1 MDQRPKCK
9 TRYYKTLRGKQTE
22 NSDINHKIISDLS
35 PQVMEIRTKINKWNL
50 IKLRSF
56 CTAKETI
63 SKMKRQPTECE
74 KILADDVTDKGLVSK
89 INKQLMQLNSKKTTQ
104 SKKMSRRHKETFLQ
118 IRQKRWAKG
127 T

>member
-1 MDQRPKCK
+1 
-9 TRYYKTLRGKQTE
+9 
-22 NSDINHKIISDLS
+22 
-35 PQVMEIRTKINKWNL
+35 MEIRTKINKWNL

>member
-1 MDQRPKCK
+1 
-9 TRYYKTLRGKQTE
+9 
-22 NSDINHKIISDLS
+22 
-35 PQVMEIRTKINKWNL
+35 MEIRTKINKWNL

-104 SKKMSRRHKETFLQ
+104 SKKMSIFSCAFCPSLLSYLEKCLFMSSAHFF
-118 IRQKRWAKG
+118 
-127 T
+127 